1 MNPAIEAH
9 ELVKTYREG
18 RKKRIRALDD
28 LTFSV
33 AAGSLCALL
42 GPNGAGKT
50 SAVKILTTLSFA
62 DTGQARV
69 AGLDVRRHPDRVR
82 AIIGVVPQKSTGDVT
97 ATARENLILQGQLYG
112 LRGRRLKARVDELL
126 EQLGLTDAAD
136 RLVRGFSGGMQRRL
150 DIALGLVARPHV
162 LFLDEP
168 TTALDPETRAELW
181 KEISRLS
188 AEEGISTLMT
198 THYLE
203 EADRLAAKVVIMDRG
218 RVVAEGTPDG
228 LKGDLRG
235 DAVHIELADPADGEV
250 GTVLEKVDGISELI
264 IDDRVVHARAD
275 EGARA
280 VPAILAALDS
290 TGAAVATVTMA
301 RPSLDDV
308 YFRHTGRSLRKA
320 EE

>member
-1 MNPAIEAH
+1 
-9 ELVKTYREG
+9 
-18 RKKRIRALDD
+18 
-28 LTFSV
+28 
-33 AAGSLCALL
+33 
-42 GPNGAGKT
+42 
-50 SAVKILTTLSFA
+50 
-62 DTGQARV
+62 
-69 AGLDVRRHPDRVR
+69 
-82 AIIGVVPQKSTGDVT
+82 
-97 ATARENLILQGQLYG
+97 
-112 LRGRRLKARVDELL
+112 VDELL

-203 EADRLAAKVVIMDRG
+203 EADRLAAEVVIMDRG
-218 RVVAEGTPDG
+218 RVVAEGTPDD

-235 DAVHIELADPADGEV
+235 DAVHIELADPAGGEV